1 MKIFVF
7 SGTTEGKLICRFLAA
22 HHVPVEVFVA
32 TDYGEEVMEPLSG
45 VTIHTGRLTIP
56 EMAAYLDTDALVID
70 ATHPYASVVTQN
82 IRAACAETGAE
93 YLRLVRPAQAA
104 DSVVTVPDTQA
115 AVHWLTEHAGK
126 VLLTTGSKELD
137 LYTVIPRYQ
146 ERLFPR
152 VLPTADVIAKCTA
165 LGFSGASI
173 LAMQGPF
180 SHEMNVALLKK
191 TGAEILV
198 TKDTGKSGGFAE
210 KLSAAKEVGATV
222 LMIARPLE
230 EEGRSM
236 DEMKAYLAARLG
248 LTLEDAP
255 RFPLFVSLVR
265 RKVLV
270 VGAGKIAARRIG
282 VLEHFGAE
290 IHVIAPTCAEEIDRS
305 MIRWQ
310 ARSFAEA
317 DVEGAFLVVAATN
330 DRAVNHAVALAC
342 AARNIPV
349 SVADCAA
356 ESTFYFP
363 AVCLGSRVTV
373 GLVSDGTDHRAVS
386 RTAKKIREIVEE

>member
-7 SGTTEGKLICRFLAA
+7 SGTTEGKQICRFLAA
-22 HHVPVEVFVA
+22 HQVQTEVFVA
-32 TDYGEEVMEPLSG
+32 TDYGEAVMEPLSG

-56 EMAAYLDTDALVID
+56 EMADHLEQGCLVID

-82 IRAACAETGAE
+82 IRAACAQTGAE
-93 YLRLVRPAQAA
+93 YLRLLRPPQAA

-115 AVHWLTEHAGK
+115 AVRWLTEHSGK

-137 LYTVIPRYQ
+137 FYTAIPQYQ

-152 VLPTADVIAKCTA
+152 VLPTADVLAKCTA

-191 TGAEILV
+191 TGAQILV

-222 LMIARPLE
+222 LMIARPLD
-230 EEGRSM
+230 EEGR
-236 DEMKAYLAARLG
+236 DLEEMKAYLAARLG
-248 LTLEDAP
+248 LADAP
-255 RFPLFVSLVR
+255 RFPLFVSLVGK
-265 RKVLV
+265 KVV
-270 VGAGKIAARRIG
+270 IVGAGKIAARRIG
-282 VLEHFGAE
+282 VLGHFGATL
-290 IHVIAPTCAEEIDRS
+290 HVIAPTCAAEIDQS
-305 MIRWQ
+305 TIRWQ
-310 ARSFAEA
+310 ARSFVEA

-330 DRAVNHAVALAC
+330 DRAVNHAVSLAC
-342 AARNIPV
+342 AARSIPV

-373 GLVSDGTDHRAVS
+373 GLVSDGTDHHAVS
-386 RTAKKIREIVEE
+386 QTAKKIREIVEE